1 MSTLGDSLRSLE
13 GPVLIT
19 GHTGFKGTWLSILFE
34 SLEIPVVGF
43 SLPALSDSLYI
54 RAERLGKIPE
64 FFGDITSIETIEE
77 VFNKFN
83 PSCIIHMAAESLV
96 LASYKKPINTFNVN
110 VMGTA
115 NILEVATRQ
124 PSVRISACIT
134 SDKVYENLG
143 KSKAFNE
150 NDKIGGL
157 DPYSASKSAAE
168 SVITAWRNLSSER
181 NGSKVLSFRAGNVIG
196 GGDLGQNRLIPDII
210 RSIYH
215 SEDLTI
221 RNLNSTRPWQ
231 HVLDPLNGY
240 IMGIEH
246 SLNFS
251 SSEIFSLNFGPNEPS
266 KSVGEILQIAEGFF
280 GVNHLR
286 YSVKNSAQKEEVSLS
301 LDSSKANIEIGWKP
315 KFNQETAVLKTL
327 DWWEKNLK
335 SDLNAN
341 ALCRKDIYNFLDL

>member
-34 SLEIPVVGF
+34 ILEIPVVGF

-64 FFGDITSIETIEE
+64 FFGDITSIETVEE

-83 PSCIIHMAAESLV
+83 PSCVIHLAAESLV
-96 LASYKKPINTFNVN
+96 LTSYKKPINTFNVN

-115 NILEVATRQ
+115 NILEIASRQ

-143 KSKAFNE
+143 KTKAFNE

-168 SVITAWRNLSSER
+168 SVITAWRNLSSEQ

-196 GGDLGQNRLIPDII
+196 GGDLGKDRLIPDII
-210 RSIYH
+210 RSVYFSQNLI
-215 SEDLTI
+215 I
-221 RNLNSTRPWQ
+221 RNQNSTRPWQ

-240 IMGIEH
+240 ILGIEH
-246 SLNFS
+246 SLNS
-251 SSEIFSLNFGPNEPS
+251 SSNEVLSLNFGPNEPS
-266 KSVGEILQIAEGFF
+266 KSVSEILQIAEGFF
-280 GVNHLR
+280 GANLLSF
-286 YSVKNSAQKEEVSLS
+286 SVQNLAKKEEISLS
-301 LDSSKANIEIGWKP
+301 LDSSKANHEIGWKP

-327 DWWEKNLK
+327 DWWKKNLE
-335 SDLNAN
+335 SEQNASE
-341 ALCRKDIYNFLDL
+341 LCQADVSNFLSL

>member
-1 MSTLGDSLRSLE
+1 MGMLGDTLRSLD
-13 GPVLIT
+13 GPVLVT
-19 GHTGFKGTWLSILFE
+19 GHTGFKGTWLTILFE

-64 FFGDITSIETIEE
+64 FFGDITSIETVEE

-83 PSCIIHMAAESLV
+83 PSCIIHLAAESLV
-96 LASYKKPINTFNVN
+96 LNSYKKPINTFNVN

-115 NILEVATRQ
+115 NVLEIATKQ
-124 PSVRISACIT
+124 PCVRISACIT

-157 DPYSASKSAAE
+157 DPYSASKSSAE

-196 GGDLGQNRLIPDII
+196 GGDLGKNRLIPDII
-210 RSIYH
+210 RNVYQSQ
-215 SEDLTI
+215 DLII

-251 SSEIFSLNFGPNEPS
+251 SSEVDSLNFGPNEPS
-266 KSVGEILQIAEGFF
+266 KSVSDILQIAEGFF
-280 GVNHLR
+280 GVNQLR
-286 YSVKNSAQKEEVSLS
+286 YSVKNSPHKEEISLS
-301 LDSSKANIEIGWKP
+301 LDSSKANLEIGWRS
-315 KFNQETAVLKTL
+315 KFNQEIAVLKTL
-327 DWWEKNLK
+327 DWWKKNLK
-335 SDLNAN
+335 SELNAQT
-341 ALCRKDIYNFLDL
+341 LCKQDIQDFLNL

>member
-1 MSTLGDSLRSLE
+1 MSTLGDTLRSLD

-34 SLEIPVVGF
+34 SLQIPVVGF

-54 RAERLGKIPE
+54 RANRLGKIPE
-64 FFGDITSIETIEE
+64 FFGDITSIETVEK
-77 VFNKFN
+77 VFNTFN
-83 PSCIIHMAAESLV
+83 PSCIVHLAAESLV
-96 LASYKKPINTFNVN
+96 LNSYKKPINTFNVN
-110 VMGTA
+110 VIGTA
-115 NILEVATRQ
+115 NVLEMATRL

-168 SVITAWRNLSSER
+168 SVITAWRNLSNER

-196 GGDLGQNRLIPDII
+196 GGDLGKNRLIPDII
-210 RSIYH
+210 RNVYH
-215 SEDLTI
+215 SQDLTI

-231 HVLDPLNGY
+231 HVLDPLHGY

-246 SLNFS
+246 NLKS
-251 SSEIFSLNFGPNEPS
+251 STNQILSLNFGPNEPS
-266 KSVGEILQIAEGFF
+266 KSVSDILQIAEGFF
-280 GVNHLR
+280 GVNLL
-286 YSVKNSAQKEEVSLS
+286 NSSLPNSPQKEAVSLS
-301 LDSSKANIEIGWKP
+301 LDSSKANRELGWMP
-315 KFNQETAVLKTL
+315 KFNQESAVLKTL
-327 DWWEKNLK
+327 DWWKKNCKLE
-335 SDLNAN
+335 LNAST
-341 ALCRKDIYNFLDL
+341 LCRADIADFLSL

>member
-1 MSTLGDSLRSLE
+1 MSTLGESLRSLE

-64 FFGDITSIETIEE
+64 FFGDITSIETVEE
-77 VFNKFN
+77 VFNKFK
-83 PSCIIHMAAESLV
+83 PSCVIHLAAESLV
-96 LASYKKPINTFNVN
+96 LTSYKKPINTFNVN

-115 NILEVATRQ
+115 NILEMATRQ

-196 GGDLGQNRLIPDII
+196 GGDLGKNRLIPDII
-210 RSIYH
+210 RNVYH
-215 SEDLTI
+215 SQDLII
-221 RNLNSTRPWQ
+221 RNMNSTRPWQ

-251 SSEIFSLNFGPNEPS
+251 SNEVDSLNFGPNEPS
-266 KSVGEILQIAEGFF
+266 KSVSDILQIAEGFF

-286 YSVKNSAQKEEVSLS
+286 YSVKNSPHREEISLS
-301 LDSSKANIEIGWKP
+301 LDSRKANREIGWMP
-315 KFNQETAVLKTL
+315 KFNQESAVLKTL
-327 DWWEKNLK
+327 DWWKKNLTFE
-335 SDLNAN
+335 LNTSK
-341 ALCRKDIYNFLDL
+341 LCRADIADFLSL